1 MHCKQEAGKVLLKD
15 TLLFVVIVQG
25 AHLEPPCPLNEM
37 LHQCVIWKSLLAF
50 SSLLHLG
57 I

>member
-25 AHLEPPCPLNEM
+25 THLEPPCPLNEM